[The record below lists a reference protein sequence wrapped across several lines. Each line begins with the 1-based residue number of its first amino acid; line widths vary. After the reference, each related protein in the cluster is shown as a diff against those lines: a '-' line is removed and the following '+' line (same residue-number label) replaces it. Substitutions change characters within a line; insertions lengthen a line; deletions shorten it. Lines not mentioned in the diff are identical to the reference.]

1 MTRDKRQVIK
11 YNFIKNTFNFGGVL
25 FFLILLY
32 YTLIIIFI
40 LFMKKIK
47 SKQNNSEFDSVQ
59 LIYLLGGI
67 VLLVGIILGIWF
79 AYDYFINEKKDM
91 ALVNLQTEEQN
102 NKICKYQRILDGVCV
117 ETESEVNPKLVAIM
131 VENHSEAR
139 PQSGLS
145 QASVV
150 YEAPVEANYTRF
162 LLIFP
167 ANVSVSEV
175 GPVRSVRPYYLD
187 WLNEYGG
194 AQYMHVGGSPAALEK
209 IIQENVN
216 DLNEFY
222 RGWYYWRSDRRSAP
236 HNVYTSSEL
245 WNKALV
251 AYEDNYKNQEYDGWK
266 FATSSPNHLIT
277 QSPENIQVDD
287 LSKIGGNEVTKWSG
301 DQVVGEIKVSFLPP
315 VYEAVWKYNT
325 STNQYVRYQMNQP
338 HTDYDGTP
346 IVADNVIVQKVTS
359 QVLDT
364 VGRLAIDTIGT
375 GEVIV
380 FQNGKMITGTWKKDG
395 RESRTRFYD
404 ANNNEIKLNSG
415 KIWIEVVNER
425 TGVSY

>member
-1 MTRDKRQVIK
+1 
-11 YNFIKNTFNFGGVL
+11 
-25 FFLILLY
+25 
-32 YTLIIIFI
+32 
-40 LFMKKIK
+40 MKKITK
-47 SKQNNSEFDSVQ
+47 KEASEFDQ
-59 LIYLLGGI
+59 TQIIYLLGGI
-67 VLLVGIILGIWF
+67 VLLVGIVLGIWF
-79 AYDYFINEKKDM
+79 IYDYFINEKRDM
-91 ALVNLQTEEQN
+91 ALVNSQTEEQK
-102 NKICKYQRILDGVCV
+102 NKVCKYQRILDGVCV
-117 ETESEVNPKLVAIM
+117 ETGSEVNPKIVAVM

-167 ANVSVSEV
+167 ANASVSEV
-175 GPVRSVRPYYLD
+175 GPVRSARPYYLD
-187 WLNEYGG
+187 WLSEYGD
-194 AQYMHVGGSPAALEK
+194 AQYMHVGGSQEALDRIK
-209 IIQENVN
+209 QFGLN

-245 WNKALV
+245 WGKALL
-251 AYEDNYKNQEYDGWK
+251 AYDDNYTDQNFSGWK
-266 FATSSPNHLIT
+266 FNTSTVANTETVNDIV
-277 QSPENIQVDD
+277 I
-287 LSKIGGNEVTKWSG
+287 
-301 DQVVGEIKVSFLPP
+301 SFLPP

-338 HTDYDGTP
+338 HTDYDGIP

-359 QVLDT
+359 QVLDS

-380 FQNGKMITGTWKKDG
+380 FQNGNMITGTWKKDG

-404 ANNNEIKLNSG
+404 ANNNEIKLNPG
-415 KIWIEVVNER
+415 KIWIEVANER
-425 TGVSY
+425 TGVRY